1 MKLNLS
7 NFGKKLKLN
16 KRSKKEVTIS
26 EEELFVE
33 TIEIIYK
40 CWDRSNKLY
49 DMFKISFLE
58 YEEEHFRI
66 MENLIL
72 LKYGPWKSEI
82 ILWYV
87 FGRIDMDGNIQ
98 SLAVQNDD
106 KEPQNIILSTPQ
118 ELWDFLKKLEEE
130 KNK

>member
-58 YEEEHFRI
+58 YEEEYFRI

-82 ILWYV
+82 ILWYI
-87 FGRIDMDGNIQ
+87 FGRVDMDGNIQ
-98 SLAVQNDD
+98 SLAVQNND